1 VPLRLTRRGRR
12 VCGALLLLIGLAVV
26 AVVSAMAL
34 GGDGDGG
41 LRLTGST
48 TVVVE
53 PGDTLWSIAG
63 EVAPDQERRAV
74 VDAIA
79 DLNHL
84 AAGQVQAG
92 QVLRL
97 P

>member
-1 VPLRLTRRGRR
+1 MPLRLTRRGRR
-12 VCGALLLLIGLAVV
+12 VCGALLLLIGLAIVVV
-26 AVVSAMAL
+26 ASAMAL
-34 GGDGDGG
+34 GGDGG
-41 LRLTGST
+41 LRLAGST

-63 EVAPDQERRAV
+63 QVAPDQERRAV